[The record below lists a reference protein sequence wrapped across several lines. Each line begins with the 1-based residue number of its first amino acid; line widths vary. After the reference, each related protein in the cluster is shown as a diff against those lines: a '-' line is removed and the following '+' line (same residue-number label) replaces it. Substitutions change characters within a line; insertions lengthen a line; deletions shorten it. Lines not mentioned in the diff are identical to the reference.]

1 MGHENRQI
9 EHPAEQVESILGSVT
24 KRLSLIDKTVAVRED
39 YEVIGRNLMPVNMDP
54 SKKRRRP
61 QAITASAAEDSTEA
75 ASAPPRQTFGEETE
89 ADREKDL
96 ADAES
101 KNLWDATEVIDM
113 DRV

>member
-1 MGHENRQI
+1 
-9 EHPAEQVESILGSVT
+9 
-24 KRLSLIDKTVAVRED
+24 
-39 YEVIGRNLMPVNMDP
+39 MPVNMDP

-61 QAITASAAEDSTEA
+61 QTTSASAAEDRRTGA
-75 ASAPPRQTFGEETE
+75 ASTATRQSFGEETD

-113 DRV
+113 DIV

>member
-1 MGHENRQI
+1 
-9 EHPAEQVESILGSVT
+9 
-24 KRLSLIDKTVAVRED
+24 
-39 YEVIGRNLMPVNMDP
+39 MPVNMDP

-61 QAITASAAEDSTEA
+61 QTTAASAAEDGDTGA
-75 ASAPPRQTFGEETE
+75 ASTGPRQSFGEETD

-113 DRV
+113 DIV

>member
-1 MGHENRQI
+1 
-9 EHPAEQVESILGSVT
+9 
-24 KRLSLIDKTVAVRED
+24 
-39 YEVIGRNLMPVNMDP
+39 MPVNMDP

-61 QAITASAAEDSTEA
+61 QTTTPSAAEDRRTDTTSTA
-75 ASAPPRQTFGEETE
+75 PRQIFGEETE

-113 DRV
+113 DKV